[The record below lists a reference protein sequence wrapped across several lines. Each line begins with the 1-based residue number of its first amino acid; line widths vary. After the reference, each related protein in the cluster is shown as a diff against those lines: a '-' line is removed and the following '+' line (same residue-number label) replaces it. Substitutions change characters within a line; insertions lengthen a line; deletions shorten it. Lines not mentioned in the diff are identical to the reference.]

1 MMSEKKETPRD
12 LFRHGDK
19 VHHDGREWVVIEDRG
34 KNITISIGER
44 FKTVI
49 PSAIEPIQIIQ

>member
-49 PSAIEPIQIIQ
+49 PSAIEPIQ

>member
-19 VHHDGREWVVIEDRG
+19 VRHDGREWVVIEDRG

-49 PSAIEPIQIIQ
+49 PSAIEPIQ